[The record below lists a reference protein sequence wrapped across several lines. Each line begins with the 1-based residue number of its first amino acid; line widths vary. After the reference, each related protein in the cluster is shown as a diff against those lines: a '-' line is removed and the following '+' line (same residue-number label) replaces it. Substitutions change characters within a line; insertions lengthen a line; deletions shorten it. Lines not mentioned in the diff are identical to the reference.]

1 MLSVEEAGGRILAA
15 FARLSP
21 TPVPVLE
28 ALGLVLAEDV
38 VASFDIPP
46 LANSAMD
53 GYAVRVADTTGAT
66 ADAPR
71 RLRISANLAAGYV
84 SETAL
89 QPGAAIRIMTG
100 APVPEGSEAVIQV
113 ELTERE
119 ADDVLVLAEA
129 TARRNIR
136 EAGEDVQTGQTVLTA
151 GTRIRPA
158 EVGVLASLGL
168 AAAPCIRRPRV
179 GILATGDELLE
190 PGDPLAPGKIYNAN
204 AYSTAAQVQEAGGEP
219 LLLGIARDTRE
230 SLNEKIEQA
239 IEQGADLIVSSGGVS
254 VGDFDLVKDM
264 LAAQGEIDFWQVNM
278 KPGKPLAFGHLG
290 GVPMIGLPG
299 NPVSSMIS
307 FELFGRPA
315 IQKML
320 GQPVAGRR
328 TVDACME
335 DAYQKTDDRRHY
347 LRVQVREDAAGWR
360 ARLTGEQ
367 GSGILTSLT
376 RANGIAIIPEAWESV
391 QPGQE
396 APVWL
401 LQ

>member
-1 MLSVEEAGGRILAA
+1 MLSVEEAGERILAA

-21 TPVPVLE
+21 EPVPLLD
-28 ALGLVLAEDV
+28 ALGLILAEDV
-38 VASFDIPP
+38 IAGFDIPP
-46 LANSAMD
+46 RANSAMD
-53 GYAVRVADTTGAT
+53 GYAVRVADTTGASM
-66 ADAPR
+66 DAPR
-71 RLRISANLAAGYV
+71 RLRISSNLAAGYV
-84 SETAL
+84 SETPVE
-89 QPGAAIRIMTG
+89 PGNAIRIMTG
-100 APVPEGSEAVIQV
+100 APVPDGSEAVIPV

-119 ADDVLVLAEA
+119 GDDVLVLAEVA
-129 TARRNIR
+129 TRRNIR
-136 EAGEDVQTGQTVLTA
+136 EAGEDVQAGQTVLTA

-168 AAAPCIRRPRV
+168 PSAPCIRRPRV
-179 GILATGDELLE
+179 AILATGDELLE

-204 AYSTAAQVQEAGGEP
+204 AYSTAAQVREAGGEP
-219 LLLGIARDTRE
+219 LLLGIARDTRA
-230 SLNEKIEQA
+230 SLSEKIEQA
-239 IEQGADLIVSSGGVS
+239 IGQSADMIVSSGGVS

-320 GQPVAGRR
+320 GQPIVRR
-328 TVDACME
+328 RKVDALME
-335 DAYQKTDDRRHY
+335 EAYQKTDDRRHY
-347 LRVQVREDAAGWR
+347 LRVRVSEEADGWR

-376 RANGIAIIPEAWESV
+376 RANGIAVIPESWESV
-391 QPGQE
+391 QQGQHV
-396 APVWL
+396 PVWL
-401 LQ
+401 LP

>member
-1 MLSVEEAGGRILAA
+1 M
-15 FARLSP
+15 
-21 TPVPVLE
+21 
-28 ALGLVLAEDV
+28 
-38 VASFDIPP
+38 
-46 LANSAMD
+46 
-53 GYAVRVADTTGAT
+53 
-66 ADAPR
+66 
-71 RLRISANLAAGYV
+71 
-84 SETAL
+84 
-89 QPGAAIRIMTG
+89 
-100 APVPEGSEAVIQV
+100 
-113 ELTERE
+113 
-119 ADDVLVLAEA
+119 
-129 TARRNIR
+129 
-136 EAGEDVQTGQTVLTA
+136 
-151 GTRIRPA
+151 
-158 EVGVLASLGL
+158 
-168 AAAPCIRRPRV
+168 
-179 GILATGDELLE
+179 
-190 PGDPLAPGKIYNAN
+190 
-204 AYSTAAQVQEAGGEP
+204 
-219 LLLGIARDTRE
+219 
-230 SLNEKIEQA
+230 
-239 IEQGADLIVSSGGVS
+239 IVSSGGVS

-320 GQPVAGRR
+320 GQPLTGRR

>member
-1 MLSVEEAGGRILAA
+1 MLSVEEAGERILAA

-21 TPVPVLE
+21 ESAPVLE

-53 GYAVRVADTTGAT
+53 GYAVRVADTTGASVN
-66 ADAPR
+66 APR
-71 RLRISANLAAGYV
+71 RLRISSNLAAGYV

-89 QPGAAIRIMTG
+89 EPGAAIRIMTG

-119 ADDVLVLAEA
+119 ADDVLVLAEV

-158 EVGVLASLGL
+158 EIGVLASLGL
-168 AAAPCIRRPRV
+168 ASVPCVRRPRV

-204 AYSTAAQVQEAGGEP
+204 AYSTAAQVREAGGEP

-239 IEQGADLIVSSGGVS
+239 IGQGADMIVSSGGVS

-328 TVDACME
+328 KVDACME

-347 LRVQVREDAAGWR
+347 LRVQVREHADGWR

-376 RANGIAIIPEAWESV
+376 RANGIAIIPEAWEGV

-396 APVWL
+396 VPVWL
-401 LQ
+401 L

>member
-1 MLSVEEAGGRILAA
+1 MLSVEEAGERILAA

-21 TPVPVLE
+21 ESAPVLE

-53 GYAVRVADTTGAT
+53 GYAVRVADTTGASVN
-66 ADAPR
+66 APR
-71 RLRISANLAAGYV
+71 RLRISSNLAAGYV

-119 ADDVLVLAEA
+119 ADDVLVLAEV

-158 EVGVLASLGL
+158 EIGVLASLGL
-168 AAAPCIRRPRV
+168 ASVPCVRRPRV

-204 AYSTAAQVQEAGGEP
+204 AYSTAAQVREAGGEP

-239 IEQGADLIVSSGGVS
+239 IGQGADMIVSSGGVS

-328 TVDACME
+328 KVDACME

-347 LRVQVREDAAGWR
+347 LRVQVREHADGWR

-376 RANGIAIIPEAWESV
+376 RANGIAIIPEAWEGV

-396 APVWL
+396 VPVWL
-401 LQ
+401 L

>member
-1 MLSVEEAGGRILAA
+1 
-15 FARLSP
+15 
-21 TPVPVLE
+21 
-28 ALGLVLAEDV
+28 
-38 VASFDIPP
+38 
-46 LANSAMD
+46 MD
-53 GYAVRVADTTGAT
+53 GYAVRVADTTGASVN
-66 ADAPR
+66 APR
-71 RLRISANLAAGYV
+71 RLRISSNLAAGYV

-119 ADDVLVLAEA
+119 ADDVLVLAEV

-136 EAGEDVQTGQTVLTA
+136 EAGEDVQTGQTVLTS

-168 AAAPCIRRPRV
+168 ASVPCVRRPRV

-204 AYSTAAQVQEAGGEP
+204 AYSTAAQVREAGGEP

-239 IEQGADLIVSSGGVS
+239 IGQGADMIVSSGGVS

-328 TVDACME
+328 KVDACME

-347 LRVQVREDAAGWR
+347 LRVQVREDPAGWR

-376 RANGIAIIPEAWESV
+376 RANGIAIIPEAWKSV

-396 APVWL
+396 VPVWL
-401 LQ
+401 L